1 MCSRPIEFEGIACS
15 REAIAFRLSSF
26 EGTIIGLMK
35 LDSSKKNPKIY
46 KLRGHKGVIQDIQY
60 NLHHENIIAST
71 GDDGSILIWN
81 TDNLN
86 DEMTHSSILNGHSKR
101 CSSLDW
107 NPVVNNTIVSIG
119 QDQKII
125 CWDVEN
131 EKSILSLNLNK
142 APLCCK
148 WNLDGSLLSYIDGN
162 SKLSI
167 IDVRLNKIITSVKSH
182 KDPKKPKVMWI
193 DGLSGTKYNI
203 ISTGFSINHCR
214 EVKLWDIR
222 NINNPI
228 NVIDLDSLPSPLY
241 PYYDEG
247 LGIIVLLGKGETI
260 NRFLFYSCGNIKPLT
275 GARSR
280 FSHAGFGFAPKTECI
295 TSKCEVAKVFK
306 MESRTIYMSSI
317 IVPRKNKEQ
326 FPKDLYPDL
335 IVEPTFTTNEWVNF
349 VEKPILRREFLS
361 ISNKKEQ
368 ALLKKCNN
376 NNNISYNSIF
386 NTLSEKFKYPIK
398 SNNHS
403 SRNSTFSKNNSI
415 NNYQIPEEKNEKKLK
430 AKNIFFNVFKSSK
443 NKKIND
449 EKSDKQSKSTTN
461 NSLKINTYENVEQ
474 LNDISER
481 LSKTEEENIELKK
494 SVSEL
499 QERIKI
505 LENFC
510 SGSNKYYETEE
521 SFKSI
526 EKKEYYKKN
535 SSTNK
540 GNTKDSK
547 LSSPSFHMID
557 NKKEEKIKK
566 DIDTTHREIKH
577 KEKLKK
583 KIKSEKI
590 IFDKVIFGNDSENN
604 KN

>member
-15 REAIAFRLSSF
+15 RKAIAFRLSSF

-60 NLHHENIIAST
+60 NLHYENIIAST

-81 TDNLN
+81 TNNLK
-86 DEMTHSSILNGHSKR
+86 DELTHSSILNGHTKR

-131 EKSILSLNLNK
+131 EKNIFSLNLNK

-148 WNLDGSLLSYIDGN
+148 WNLDGSLLSYVD
-162 SKLSI
+162 SSTKLSI
-167 IDVRLNKIITSVKSH
+167 IDVRLNKIINSVKSH

-203 ISTGFSINHCR
+203 ISTGFSVNHCR

-222 NINNPI
+222 SIDNPI

-275 GARSR
+275 GTRSR
-280 FSHAGFGFAPKTECI
+280 FSHAGFGFSPKTECM
-295 TSKCEVAKVFK
+295 TSKCEVAKIFK
-306 MESRTIYMSSI
+306 MESRTIYMSSV

-326 FPKDLYPDL
+326 FPRDLYPDL
-335 IVEPTFTTNEWVNF
+335 IVEPTFTANEWMNF
-349 VEKPILRREFLS
+349 VEKPILRRPFLG
-361 ISNKKEQ
+361 IPNKKEQ
-368 ALLKKCNN
+368 GLLKKCNN
-376 NNNISYNSIF
+376 NSNNNSNNKNVSYNSIF
-386 NTLSEKFKYPIK
+386 TTISEKFRYSNK

-403 SRNSTFSKNNSI
+403 SRNSTLSKNNSI
-415 NNYQIPEEKNEKKLK
+415 KNYQMSEEKNEKKFK
-430 AKNIFFNVFKSSK
+430 AKGMFYNVFKSNK
-443 NKKIND
+443 DKKIAD
-449 EKSDKQSKSTTN
+449 EKNDRKRKSTANSSLKNSTTN
-461 NSLKINTYENVEQ
+461 NIEQ
-474 LNDISER
+474 LNDLSER
-481 LSKTEEENIELKK
+481 LSKTEEENIELRK

-499 QERIKI
+499 QERIKV
-505 LENFC
+505 LEHFC
-510 SGSNKYYETEE
+510 SSKSEHYEKEE
-521 SFKSI
+521 SLEDI
-526 EKKEYYKKN
+526 EKKYHKQILTTKQESTEENKPFP
-535 SSTNK
+535 SSLHI
-540 GNTKDSK
+540 S
-547 LSSPSFHMID
+547 D
-557 NKKEEKIKK
+557 NKKEENVKK
-566 DIDTTHREIKH
+566 CTDNSLGGGKY

-583 KIKSEKI
+583 R
-590 IFDKVIFGNDSENN
+590 N
-604 KN
+604 